1 LISFV
6 VWRVVPSFLMFLIVG
21 LSLPQ
26 SLFITE
32 IYLRWVHA
40 ELVETRPGI
49 SSFQVLT
56 KQVKA

>member
-6 VWRVVPSFLMFLIVG
+6 IWRVVPSFLMFLIVG

-26 SLFITE
+26 SFFITE

-56 KQVKA
+56 K